1 MEILDIVDENGV
13 PTGDTVSREEAH
25 EKGIRHRTS
34 HVWLMRVNAKACG
47 AGYGILDGVEL
58 LVQRR
63 RDDKD
68 SHPGCLDI
76 SSAGHIPSGCSYVE
90 SALRELREELGVTAS
105 AKELHFCGKRRKA
118 YSKNFHGSIFSDN
131 QVSNVYVMYRDIPEE
146 DIVFQRSEI
155 SEVFWMPFNEVYDMV
170 FKDENGEEKP
180 RSCIALEEM
189 QMLRNYLCDHMDVLI
204 GKLA

>member
-63 RDDKD
+63 SDDKD

-90 SALRELREELGVTAS
+90 SALRD
-105 AKELHFCGKRRKA
+105 
-118 YSKNFHGSIFSDN
+118 FHGSIFSDN

-146 DIVFQRSEI
+146 DIVFQQSEI